1 MAKTLQFKR
10 YANTT
15 LSSTTG
21 ADGELIIDANTRA
34 ITVHDGVTAGGNRM
48 ATESYVANS
57 IGGISNALIQYAAN
71 TSNTDLTIALAAFNE
86 ANIAAT
92 IAQAA
97 YNQANTPAGS
107 IDTYARTTAN
117 NASSN
122 TIYLTGIEASQNNNI
137 TAATTLAQA
146 AFNLANTESSYVF
159 AQSAANTA
167 NSASANTVYLQ
178 GGLNT
183 ANANVVTLFGISTAS
198 NGNIALLQGAMTS
211 ANANIS
217 LIFGIATTQNS
228 STNAAFSE
236 ANSANVLA
244 TSAFNIG
251 FYASTTV
258 NAAFIA
264 ANNAAQII
272 PQNAQSN
279 NYVLANTD
287 AGKHLYYTNASAV
300 NLYIPWT
307 SNTTYA
313 NGTTIIVV
321 SHSSSNVIIT
331 PNNGVSM
338 YLAGNTTSA
347 SRNVSTYGMATLL
360 MTAANTWYINGT
372 GVY

>member
-10 YANTT
+10 YANNT
-15 LSSTTG
+15 LSGTIGS
-21 ADGELIIDANTRA
+21 DGELIIDATTRA
-34 ITVHDGVTAGGNRM
+34 ITVHDGVTYGGKRM
-48 ATESYVANS
+48 ATESFVANS
-57 IGGISNALIQYAAN
+57 INGISNALVQYAAN

-122 TIYLTGIEASQNNNI
+122 TIYLTGIEASQN
-137 TAATTLAQA
+137 
-146 AFNLANTESSYVF
+146 
-159 AQSAANTA
+159 
-167 NSASANTVYLQ
+167 
-178 GGLNT
+178 
-183 ANANVVTLFGISTAS
+183 ANVS
-198 NGNIALLQGAMTS
+198 LL
-211 ANANIS
+211 
-217 LIFGIATTQNS
+217 FGIATTQNS

-251 FYASTTV
+251 FYASTTA